1 MKLGNI
7 IGKVVLSKSL
17 PQVTGARYLLVSP
30 FSHEQFQNFPS
41 DKISHQPSLV
51 VYDDIGGGSGDK
63 IGYIEGREAAS
74 AFDPPIPIDAINGA
88 IVDEI
93 FYTPVSK

>member
-7 IGKVVLSKSL
+7 IGKVVLSKSI
-17 PQVTGARYLLVSP
+17 PQLTGARYLLVSP
-30 FSHEQFQNFPS
+30 FTQEQFQDFPS
-41 DKISHQPSLV
+41 DKISRQPSLV

-74 AFDPPIPIDAINGA
+74 PFDPPIPIDAINGA